1 MHETSF
7 NPYSPPSDADIAS
20 FPLDPALRESLRP
33 QRRGLLLI
41 VTLFHACVQG
51 MFVMLG
57 AMTLLTV
64 AYHLVLMTFAGKHMM
79 SRLEFFMMVVTGTLV
94 TTISMGLVRAECR
107 NFRPSWARE
116 RVILA
121 VLFLTVIPPAFWVYV
136 RLSRPFPFPISLAE
150 RLIEASVPISITAI
164 WTGSII
170 LRLMLWYF
178 RRKPAHRIASLPGL
192 RRRQHD
198 NEKQWSF

>member
-7 NPYSPPSDADIAS
+7 NPYSPPGDADIES
-20 FPLDPALRESLRP
+20 LSLDPALRESLRP
-33 QRRGLLLI
+33 QRRGLLLV
-41 VTLFHACVQG
+41 VTLFHACVEG

-57 AMTLLTV
+57 AMSLLSV
-64 AYHLVLMTFAGKHMM
+64 AYNLVLILFAGRQLM
-79 SRLEFFMMVVTGTLV
+79 SLRELFEVSITVTV
-94 TTISMGLVRAECR
+94 ITILSIGLVRAECR
-107 NFRPSWARE
+107 NFRPSWIRE

-121 VLFLTVIPPAFWVYV
+121 ALFLTVIPLAFWVSV
-136 RLSRPFPFPISLAE
+136 RLFPPSPFPISLTE
-150 RLIEASVPISITAI
+150 RLIEASVPISITVI

-170 LRLMLWYF
+170 LRLILWYF
-178 RRKPAHRIASLPGL
+178 RTKPAQRIASLPGL